1 MWIKPGSEPDSHR
14 ANNDYWWISALS
26 SDNKIDNTSPGHYR
40 WGALLSGPLATAT
53 LLALPAPGGMAP
65 DAWVLVALTSWI
77 VAWWLSEAV
86 PIAATSLL
94 PIILM
99 PLFGVGDIDAVSGNY
114 ANPIIFL
121 FLGGFLLAEAMQKSG
136 LHRRIALRTVS
147 LTGSRQ
153 NNLIGGFMA
162 ATAFLS
168 MWISNTS
175 ATIMMFAVALSVTDF
190 VSRNT
195 QDSADVRRFGVALML
210 GIAYAAT
217 IGGVGTLIGTP
228 PNAFLASYMA
238 DTYGIQIDF
247 LTWMKFALPIVLVML
262 PLTWLV
268 ITRWVFPSSG
278 IGLEGI
284 EGLIERELVDIGPMK
299 GSEKV
304 VAAVYLCTAAGW
316 IFRTQLAS
324 LTGLPISDTT
334 IALSAALVL
343 FMWPTPAKRN
353 RLLEWSD
360 AKQVPWEVLLL
371 FGGGL
376 ALAGAFDRTG
386 LSAWIG
392 SSVIGF
398 DMNPWLLV
406 LAVTVSVVYL
416 TEITSNTAS
425 TAAFLPVL
433 GAAAVGMGLNPLLLT
448 VPAAV
453 AASMAFMMP
462 VATPPNAIVFSYE
475 QMRLG
480 DMVRAGM
487 VLNVVG
493 TIVAFAGMYFL
504 AGMVFAI

>member
-1 MWIKPGSEPDSHR
+1 MHNTD
-14 ANNDYWWISALS
+14 
-26 SDNKIDNTSPGHYR
+26 KIDHASPGRYR
-40 WGALLSGPLATAT
+40 WGALLSGPLAAGA
-53 LLALPAPGGMAP
+53 LLALPAPGGMPP
-65 DAWVLVALTSWI
+65 DAWVLVALAAWI

-94 PIILM
+94 PIVLM
-99 PLFGVGDIDAVSGNY
+99 PVFGLGELDAVSSNY
-114 ANPIIFL
+114 ANPVIFL

-147 LTGSRQ
+147 LTGSSPG
-153 NNLIGGFMA
+153 NLVGGFMV

-190 VSRNT
+190 VAR
-195 QDSADVRRFGVALML
+195 SAEDRDAVRRFGVSLML

-228 PNAFLASYMA
+228 PNAFLASYLA
-238 DTYGIQIDF
+238 DTHGIQIDF
-247 LTWMKFALPIVLVML
+247 FTWMQFAMPIVLVML
-262 PLTWLV
+262 PLTWLA
-268 ITRWVFPSSG
+268 ITKFVFPSGS
-278 IGLEGI
+278 IGLAGI
-284 EGLIERELVDIGPMK
+284 DGLVKRELADTGPMK
-299 GSEKV
+299 GTEKV
-304 VAAVYLCTAAGW
+304 VAVVYLCTAAGW
-316 IFRTQLAS
+316 IFRTQIAS

-334 IALSAALVL
+334 VALGAALVL
-343 FMWPTPAKRN
+343 FMWPDPQDRGA
-353 RLLEWSD
+353 RLLEWKD
-360 AKQVPWEVLLL
+360 AKNVPWEVLLL

-376 ALAGAFDRTG
+376 ALADAFDRTG

-392 SSVIGF
+392 ASVTGF

-433 GAAAVGMGLNPLLLT
+433 GAASIGMGLDPLLLT

-475 QMRLG
+475 EMRLG
-480 DMVRAGM
+480 DMVRAGL

-493 TIVAFAGMYFL
+493 AVVVFAGMYFL
-504 AGMVFAI
+504 AGLVLGI